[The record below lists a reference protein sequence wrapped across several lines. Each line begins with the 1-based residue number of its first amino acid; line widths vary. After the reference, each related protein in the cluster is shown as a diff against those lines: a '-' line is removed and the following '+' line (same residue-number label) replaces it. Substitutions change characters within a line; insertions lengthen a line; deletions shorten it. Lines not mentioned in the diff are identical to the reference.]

1 MDITTYKCR
10 IACNTCIG
18 AGFMFNKYGLLLVAS
33 ISLSSQIVKAGGDG
47 SEFDALAA
55 ELAES
60 STDTKTNSEKVAS
73 DTNNTSNKT
82 DESNSGNTEK
92 SSGSIKNSGAITT
105 SDAFKQQN
113 ETASSTPSPSNRGVG
128 FDAVEDEQLVIDT
141 SNIQDG
147 DGIGN
152 TQIQWQISENGD
164 KWRIVPGA
172 ITPTFTPRDE
182 HVRQYLRVQVSY
194 VDGQGN
200 SEIIISPSSSAV
212 KNVNDTPVGSP
223 VIIGEVRENKT
234 LSVDL
239 SRITDEDGLGAI
251 NVDWERS
258 TTKANWQ
265 RLPDKAN
272 SNVNLNQT
280 DVGYSYR
287 AVINYIDGF
296 GTSETLYT
304 EPTELVANVDN
315 PLTGEIVIRGQ
326 AIENNELVASLSSL
340 SDYDG
345 IASTAFRW
353 EASTDGRTWDSI
365 NLPANS
371 PTILLGQALVGM
383 KIRIS
388 ANIVDNFGV
397 ETKVIS
403 AVTEPVRNVNDKPVG
418 TLLIRSVGG

>member
-1 MDITTYKCR
+1 
-10 IACNTCIG
+10 
-18 AGFMFNKYGLLLVAS
+18 MFNKYGLLLVTS
-33 ISLSSQIVKAGGDG
+33 ISLSCQVAFAGGDG
-47 SEFDALAA
+47 SEFDTLAA

-60 STDTKTNSEKVAS
+60 SS
-73 DTNNTSNKT
+73 DTNSSNAKDALNKKDT
-82 DESNSGNTEK
+82 PSLGSENKSNDAGKGSGVITK
-92 SSGSIKNSGAITT
+92 SDAITT
-105 SDAFKQQN
+105 SDAFKQKS
-113 ETASSTPSPSNRGVG
+113 ETASSESAQSSRGTG
-128 FDAVEDEQLVIDT
+128 FDAIEDEQLVIDT

-164 KWRIVPGA
+164 EWRIVPGA
-172 ITPTFTPRDE
+172 ITPTFTPRDQ
-182 HVRQYLRVQVSY
+182 HVNKYLRVQVSY

-200 SEIIISPSSSAV
+200 SEVIISPSSSAV
-212 KNVNDTPVGSP
+212 KNVNDNPVGAP
-223 VIIGEVRENKT
+223 VIVGEARENKT

-251 NVDWERS
+251 NIDWERS

-265 RLPDKAN
+265 RLPDKSN
-272 SNVNLNQT
+272 SAVSLNQT

-340 SDYDG
+340 ADYDG

>member
-1 MDITTYKCR
+1 
-10 IACNTCIG
+10 
-18 AGFMFNKYGLLLVAS
+18 MFNKYGLLLVTS
-33 ISLSSQIVKAGGDG
+33 ISLSCQVAFAGGDG
-47 SEFDALAA
+47 SEFDTLAA

-60 STDTKTNSEKVAS
+60 SS
-73 DTNNTSNKT
+73 DTNSSNAKDAINKKVT
-82 DESNSGNTEK
+82 Q
-92 SSGSIKNSGAITT
+92 SSGGDNKSNDAGEGSGVITKSDTITT
-105 SDAFKQQN
+105 SDAFKQKS
-113 ETASSTPSPSNRGVG
+113 ETASSESAQSSRGTG
-128 FDAVEDEQLVIDT
+128 FDAIEDEQLVIDT

-164 KWRIVPGA
+164 EWRIVPGA
-172 ITPTFTPRDE
+172 ITPTFTPRDQ
-182 HVRQYLRVQVSY
+182 HVNKYLRVQVSY

-200 SEIIISPSSSAV
+200 SEVIISPSSSAV
-212 KNVNDTPVGSP
+212 KNVNDNPVGAP
-223 VIIGEVRENKT
+223 VIVGEARENKT

-251 NVDWERS
+251 NIDWERS

-265 RLPDKAN
+265 RLPDKSN
-272 SNVNLNQT
+272 SAISLNQT

-340 SDYDG
+340 ADYDG

>member
-1 MDITTYKCR
+1 
-10 IACNTCIG
+10 
-18 AGFMFNKYGLLLVAS
+18 MFNKYGLLLVTS
-33 ISLSSQIVKAGGDG
+33 ISLSCQVAFAGGDG
-47 SEFDALAA
+47 SEFDTLAA

-60 STDTKTNSEKVAS
+60 SSKTNSSNAKDALNKEGTPSS
-73 DTNNTSNKT
+73 DSVNKSN
-82 DESNSGNTEK
+82 DAGEGSGVITK
-92 SSGSIKNSGAITT
+92 SDAMTT
-105 SDAFKQQN
+105 SDAFKQKS
-113 ETASSTPSPSNRGVG
+113 ETASSESAKSSRGTG
-128 FDAVEDEQLVIDT
+128 FDAIEDEQLVIDT

-164 KWRIVPGA
+164 EWRIVPGA
-172 ITPTFTPRDE
+172 ITPTFTPRDQ
-182 HVRQYLRVQVSY
+182 HVNKYLRVQVSY

-200 SEIIISPSSSAV
+200 SEVIISPSSSAV
-212 KNVNDTPVGSP
+212 KNVNDNPVGAP
-223 VIIGEVRENKT
+223 VIVGESRENKT

-251 NVDWERS
+251 NIDWERS

-265 RLPDKAN
+265 RLPDKSN
-272 SNVNLNQT
+272 SAVSLNQT

-340 SDYDG
+340 ADYDG

-388 ANIVDNFGV
+388 ANIIDNFGV

>member
-1 MDITTYKCR
+1 
-10 IACNTCIG
+10 
-18 AGFMFNKYGLLLVAS
+18 MFNKYGLLLVTS
-33 ISLSSQIVKAGGDG
+33 ISLSCQVAFAGGDG
-47 SEFDALAA
+47 SEFDTLAA

-60 STDTKTNSEKVAS
+60 SS
-73 DTNNTSNKT
+73 DTNSSNAK
-82 DESNSGNTEK
+82 DALNKKVSQ
-92 SSGSIKNSGAITT
+92 SSGGENKSNDAGEGSGVITKSDAMTT
-105 SDAFKQQN
+105 SDAFKQKS
-113 ETASSTPSPSNRGVG
+113 ETASSESAQSSRGTG
-128 FDAVEDEQLVIDT
+128 FDAIEDEQLVIDT

-164 KWRIVPGA
+164 EWRIVPGA
-172 ITPTFTPRDE
+172 ITPTFTPRDQ
-182 HVRQYLRVQVSY
+182 HVNKYLRVQVSY

-200 SEIIISPSSSAV
+200 SEVIISPSSSAV
-212 KNVNDTPVGSP
+212 KNVNDNPVGAP
-223 VIIGEVRENKT
+223 VIVGEARENRT

-251 NVDWERS
+251 NIDWERS

-265 RLPDKAN
+265 RLPDKSN
-272 SNVNLNQT
+272 SAVSLNQT

-304 EPTELVANVDN
+304 EPTELIANVDN

-340 SDYDG
+340 ADYDG

>member
-1 MDITTYKCR
+1 
-10 IACNTCIG
+10 
-18 AGFMFNKYGLLLVAS
+18 MFNKYGLLLVTS
-33 ISLSSQIVKAGGDG
+33 ISLSCQVAFAGGDG
-47 SEFDALAA
+47 SEFDTLAA

-60 STDTKTNSEKVAS
+60 SS
-73 DTNNTSNKT
+73 DTNSSNAKNALNKEDT
-82 DESNSGNTEK
+82 L
-92 SSGSIKNSGAITT
+92 SSGSGNKSNDAGQGSGVITKSDAITT
-105 SDAFKQQN
+105 SDAFKQKS
-113 ETASSTPSPSNRGVG
+113 ETASSESAPSSRGTG
-128 FDAVEDEQLVIDT
+128 FDAIEDEQLVIDT

-164 KWRIVPGA
+164 EWRIVPGA
-172 ITPTFTPRDE
+172 ITPTFTPRDQ
-182 HVRQYLRVQVSY
+182 HVNKYLRVQVSY

-200 SEIIISPSSSAV
+200 SEVIISPSSSAV
-212 KNVNDTPVGSP
+212 KNVNDNPVGAP
-223 VIIGEVRENKT
+223 VIVGEARENKT

-251 NVDWERS
+251 NIDWERS

-265 RLPDKAN
+265 RLPDKSN
-272 SNVNLNQT
+272 SAVSLNQT

-340 SDYDG
+340 ADYDG

>member
-1 MDITTYKCR
+1 
-10 IACNTCIG
+10 
-18 AGFMFNKYGLLLVAS
+18 MFNKYGLLLVTS
-33 ISLSSQIVKAGGDG
+33 ISLSCQVAFAGGDG
-47 SEFDALAA
+47 SEFDTLAA

-60 STDTKTNSEKVAS
+60 SSETNSSNAKDALNKK
-73 DTNNTSNKT
+73 DTPS
-82 DESNSGNTEK
+82 SGNENK
-92 SSGSIKNSGAITT
+92 SNDGGKGSGVITKSDEITT
-105 SDAFKQQN
+105 SDAFKQKT
-113 ETASSTPSPSNRGVG
+113 ETAPSESAQSSRGTG
-128 FDAVEDEQLVIDT
+128 FDAIEDEQLVIDT

-164 KWRIVPGA
+164 EWRIVPGG
-172 ITPTFTPRDE
+172 ITPTFTPRDQ
-182 HVRQYLRVQVSY
+182 HVNKYLRVQVSY

-200 SEIIISPSSSAV
+200 SEVIISPSSSAV
-212 KNVNDTPVGSP
+212 KNVNDNPVGAP
-223 VIIGEVRENKT
+223 VIVGEARENKT

-251 NVDWERS
+251 NIDWERS

-265 RLPDKAN
+265 RLPDKSN
-272 SNVNLNQT
+272 SAVSLNQT

-340 SDYDG
+340 ADYDG

>member
-1 MDITTYKCR
+1 M
-10 IACNTCIG
+10 
-18 AGFMFNKYGLLLVAS
+18 
-33 ISLSSQIVKAGGDG
+33 
-47 SEFDALAA
+47 
-55 ELAES
+55 
-60 STDTKTNSEKVAS
+60 
-73 DTNNTSNKT
+73 
-82 DESNSGNTEK
+82 
-92 SSGSIKNSGAITT
+92 
-105 SDAFKQQN
+105 
-113 ETASSTPSPSNRGVG
+113 
-128 FDAVEDEQLVIDT
+128 
-141 SNIQDG
+141 
-147 DGIGN
+147 
-152 TQIQWQISENGD
+152 
-164 KWRIVPGA
+164 
-172 ITPTFTPRDE
+172 
-182 HVRQYLRVQVSY
+182 
-194 VDGQGN
+194 DGQGN
-200 SEIIISPSSSAV
+200 SGGYNYPSSSAV
-212 KNVNDTPVGSP
+212 KNVNDNPVGAP
-223 VIIGEVRENKT
+223 VIVGEARENKT

-251 NVDWERS
+251 NIDWERS

-265 RLPDKAN
+265 RLPDKSN
-272 SNVNLNQT
+272 SAVSLNQT

-340 SDYDG
+340 ADYDG